1 MEKSIDSFIEYLKE
15 EFQLEDKD
23 LRTYSPLTLAYI
35 GDAIFDLVIRTL
47 LVKRGNCQ
55 PNKLQERASRL
66 VRASAQ
72 ARMIQNLMP
81 VLTEE
86 EIVIYKRGRNAKS
99 YTKAKNATVL
109 DYRKATGFE
118 ALMGYLYLEEN
129 TKRIIELI
137 KKGLDMA
144 EEEKRRE
151 IEGLAEASVKEEK
164 AELTKMSGLSLKEP
178 QRDDKGLQEDIL

>member
-1 MEKSIDSFIEYLKE
+1 MEKGVDSFIEYLKE

-72 ARMIQNLMP
+72 ARMIQDLMP

-99 YTKAKNATVL
+99 YTKAKNATVS
-109 DYRKATGFE
+109 DYRKATGLE

-144 EEEKRRE
+144 EEENGKGTER
-151 IEGLAEASVKEEK
+151 AEKASVKEEK
-164 AELTKMSGLSLKEP
+164 AGSVKVCGRDKKEP
-178 QRDDKGLQEDIL
+178 RRDKEGL

>member
-1 MEKSIDSFIEYLKE
+1 
-15 EFQLEDKD
+15 
-23 LRTYSPLTLAYI
+23 
-35 GDAIFDLVIRTL
+35 
-47 LVKRGNCQ
+47 
-55 PNKLQERASRL
+55 
-66 VRASAQ
+66 
-72 ARMIQNLMP
+72 
-81 VLTEE
+81 
-86 EIVIYKRGRNAKS
+86 
-99 YTKAKNATVL
+99 
-109 DYRKATGFE
+109 
-118 ALMGYLYLEEN
+118 MGYLYLEEN